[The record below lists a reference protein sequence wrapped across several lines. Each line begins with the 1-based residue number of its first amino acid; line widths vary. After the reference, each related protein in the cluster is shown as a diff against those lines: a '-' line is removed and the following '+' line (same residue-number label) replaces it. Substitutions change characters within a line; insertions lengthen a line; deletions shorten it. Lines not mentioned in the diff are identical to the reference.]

1 MTKRTF
7 GGWMIIF
14 FTLLMMMGTLSVPT
28 YAQETDT
35 DTLAVGLQQYAA
47 QYGVRTI
54 TLEDG
59 ALHIQRKSDGGPR
72 QTPKLKLL
80 PDGEDEFVLEAYPS
94 ARVKFVRDDTGAIVQ
109 VNVLTLQGQWE
120 TSKRDGP

>member
-7 GGWMIIF
+7 GRWMVTS
-14 FTLLMMMGTLSVPT
+14 FTLCMMMFSVPT

-35 DTLAVGLQQYAA
+35 DTVAVGLQEYAA
-47 QYGVRTI
+47 QYGERTI

-59 ALHIQRKSDGGPR
+59 SLHIQRRSDGGPR
-72 QTPKLKLL
+72 QTPKLKLV
-80 PDGEDEFVLEAYPS
+80 PAGEDEFVLEAYPS